1 MPIVQEVI
9 SRQQAA
15 KMMGISPYTVSQ
27 YKTSGAISGPVPGLF
42 YTASVR
48 AYLDRRNSGER
59 RRRKKQ
65 VTTVELAQRLDTI
78 EQLLGQIHAQ
88 IVGKPVREL
97 AQDEKRGLTRSE
109 EY

>member
-15 KMMGISPYTVSQ
+15 KMMGISPNTVSQ

-42 YTASVR
+42 YTASVL

-59 RRRKKQ
+59 R
-65 VTTVELAQRLDTI
+65 I
-78 EQLLGQIHAQ
+78 
-88 IVGKPVREL
+88 GKPVREL
-97 AQDEKRGLTRSE
+97 AQDEKRTNRK
-109 EY
+109 